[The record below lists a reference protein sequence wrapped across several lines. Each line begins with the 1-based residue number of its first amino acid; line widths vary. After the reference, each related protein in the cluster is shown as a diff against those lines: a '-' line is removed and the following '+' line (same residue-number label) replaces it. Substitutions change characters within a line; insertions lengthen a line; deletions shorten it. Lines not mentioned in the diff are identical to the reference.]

1 VTDHIFAS
9 IATIARHANAGAW
22 REALAHA
29 RALDHEHDAASHADA
44 KLVCAQVY
52 LATGFVDE
60 ARRTAAEAVALAD
73 NLPGPYLVRA
83 RAAATVGDGEAAIA
97 DLETCLKLAPDSL
110 EARIVH
116 VDLLHRL
123 GRFEAVAASLDQA
136 ERAGV
141 RSPELAQRRAV
152 NAMAFGEITRAEREA
167 RAAIEGAAEP
177 ARAQQLLGTVL
188 LQEGRIVEARA
199 AFQAAMALSP
209 DFEQAWTDDLFA
221 ANYDPDLSAEALKGL
236 YLRWAERFA
245 PPAPAEAFPAPALAE
260 RRLRVGYVSQDLRA
274 HSLRHF
280 LRPLVDN
287 HDRSRIES
295 FAYSAAPQPDAE
307 TDRFRGSSF
316 EHWRDVAHSDDAQLA
331 EAIRADGIDVLVD
344 LGGHTAGTRLKVFA
358 RRPAPVQVTWLGYGG
373 TTGLSAMDWYLGDRR
388 MLPPGAEAGLVE
400 GAWRLPRACFAY
412 DPPAGMPDPGP
423 LPARRRGHVTFAS
436 FSRLVR
442 INDGVVET
450 WSRILAR
457 VPGSRLFL
465 NAIPFVD
472 EGARARVAARFA
484 AYGID
489 ARRLELRYT
498 RPQPA
503 TWIAYRDVD
512 IALDPFVHN
521 GGVTSFEA
529 LWMGAPLVSKRDR
542 APLGRYGDCLLG
554 ALSMEDW
561 CRDTTEAYVDRAVAA
576 AGDLDALAEIRA
588 GLRARMRESELCDGK
603 GLARAIEA
611 AFLEMR
617 ARV

>member
-1 VTDHIFAS
+1 MTDQIFAS
-9 IATIARHANAGAW
+9 IAAIARHANAGAW

-29 RALDHEHDAASHADA
+29 RALDHEKDAASHADA

-97 DLETCLKLAPDSL
+97 DLQTCLKLAPDSL
-110 EARIVH
+110 EARLVH
-116 VDLLHRL
+116 IDLLHRL
-123 GRFEAVAASLDQA
+123 GRFEAVATSLDEA

-141 RSPELAQRRAV
+141 RSPELAQRRSV
-152 NAMAFGEITRAEREA
+152 NAMAFGEISRAEREA
-167 RAAIEGAAEP
+167 RAAIEGSAEP

-199 AFQAAMALSP
+199 AFQAAVEQAP

-221 ANYDPDLSAEALKGL
+221 ANYDPALSAEALKER
-236 YLRWAERFA
+236 YLQWAARFA
-245 PPAPAEAFPAPALAE
+245 PSQPRGDFPAPSLSS

-287 HDRSRIES
+287 HDRSRIET
-295 FAYSAAPQPDAE
+295 FAYSAAPRPDAE
-307 TDRFRGSSF
+307 TERFRGRF
-316 EHWRDVAHSDDAQLA
+316 ANWRDVANSDDLQLA
-331 EAIRADGIDVLVD
+331 DAIRSDKIDVLVD

-358 RRPAPVQVTWLGYGG
+358 HRPAPVQVTWLGYGG
-373 TTGLSAMDWYLGDRR
+373 TTGLTAIDWYLGDQR
-388 MLPPGAEAGLVE
+388 MLPPGAEVGLVE

-412 DPPAGMPDPGP
+412 DPPAGMPDPGT

-442 INDGVVET
+442 INDAVVAT

-472 EGARARVAARFA
+472 DGARARMAARFA
-484 AYGID
+484 AHGID
-489 ARRLELRYT
+489 ARRLDLRYT

-503 TWIAYRDVD
+503 TWMAYREVD

-554 ALSMEDW
+554 ALAMDDW
-561 CRDTTEAYVDRAVAA
+561 CCDTTDAYVERAVAA
-576 AGDLDALAEIRA
+576 AGDLDALANVRA
-588 GLRARMRESELCDGK
+588 GLRTRMRESELCDGK

-611 AFLEMR
+611 AFIEMR
-617 ARV
+617 ERV